1 MKKLFV
7 LLAAFAWSYQSF
19 AVDPG
24 NEKLIESFKATF
36 PGASQVTWQELPN
49 AFLVSFVDDQSR
61 ARAVFKKEGLLLQ
74 LTRYYSEPQLPFG
87 ILHKV
92 KREFEG
98 KKIFGVIEVSTVSG
112 SNDMTTEYF
121 IKLEDNRHWTTVR
134 VNNQGDLAVTQRLR
148 KA

>member
-1 MKKLFV
+1 MKKLII
-7 LLAAFAWSYQSF
+7 LIAAFVCSYQSF

-49 AFLVSFVDDQSR
+49 AFLVSFVDDHSR
-61 ARAVFKKEGLLLQ
+61 ARALFRKEGVLVQ
-74 LTRYYSEPQLPFG
+74 LTRYYMEPQLPFG

-92 KREFEG
+92 KRTFEG
-98 KKIFGVIEVSTVSG
+98 KKIFGVIEVTTVSG
-112 SNDMTTEYF
+112 SNDMSVEYF
-121 IKLEDNRHWTTVR
+121 IKLEDNRYWTTVR
-134 VNNQGDLAVTQRLR
+134 ANNLGDLAVIQKLR